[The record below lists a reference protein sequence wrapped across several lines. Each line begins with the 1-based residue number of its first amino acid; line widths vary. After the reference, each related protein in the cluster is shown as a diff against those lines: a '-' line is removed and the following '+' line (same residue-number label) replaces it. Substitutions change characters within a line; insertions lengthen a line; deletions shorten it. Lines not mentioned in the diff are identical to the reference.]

1 MNHLLEALALLGWTP
16 TEVCV
21 PTEPLPPSDR
31 PEVPDQRPV
40 LAWGAK
46 VSETFRDR
54 VWWIADEL
62 TKLQGALFDANW
74 LMACMAFETGEKF
87 TADVRN
93 PVSTATGLIQFMRD
107 TILELTH
114 TPAQLKAMTAAQK
127 VTKGNAELKKLAAM
141 TAEDQLRYVFRYFER
156 AIKTR
161 GAIRSIDDCYMAI
174 LWPAAVGK
182 PSEHK
187 LWVKGSSQYAV
198 NAGLDKNKD
207 SVVTKAEAASKV
219 MEKLVKGLQ
228 TQYAA

>member
-16 TEVCV
+16 TECRV
-21 PTEPLPPSDR
+21 PDVGTLPPSDR
-31 PEVPDQRPV
+31 PEVPGQRPV

-62 TKLQGALFDANW
+62 TKLQGSLFDANW

-93 PVSTATGLIQFMRD
+93 PVSTATGLIQF
-107 TILELTH
+107 TSATA
-114 TPAQLKAMTAAQK
+114 TAMGTTTA
-127 VTKGNAELKKLAAM
+127 KLAAM
-141 TAEDQLRYVFRYFER
+141 KTEDQLAYVHYYFAGKPGTKWKGIIAER
-156 AIKTR
+156 
-161 GAIRSIDDCYMAI
+161 GPIRSLDDCYMAI

-182 PSEHK
+182 PSEYK
-187 LWVKGSSQYAV
+187 LWVKGTSQYAV

-207 SVVTKAEAASKV
+207 SVVTKAEAAAKV

-228 TQYAA
+228 PQYAA